1 MRQCF
6 PSPSSPSDGVYQAW
20 GWGRGSDLQRIRI
33 CSLFSY
39 WLGGIPLG
47 EKKLSEEEKSIW
59 SLEKLHGSP
68 LSFPFLPTAPAAAA
82 QMPAQL
88 TLTDKPHFLP
98 HNPFPWGC
106 IVPFVP
112 LHGPHTPPQGCT
124 RTHITGVC
132 NLCWR
137 RSECLCL
144 PPASLSYLRAFCF
157 FRDYMRN

>member
-6 PSPSSPSDGVYQAW
+6 PSSSSPSDGVYQAW

-59 SLEKLHGSP
+59 SLEKLHGSSLLPIPSHCSCSCCSDARTANLDRQAP
-68 LSFPFLPTAPAAAA
+68 LPPPQPVPLGLHCAICALAWATHTAPKVHKNTYYRCV
-82 QMPAQL
+82 Q
-88 TLTDKPHFLP
+88 
-98 HNPFPWGC
+98 
-106 IVPFVP
+106 FV
-112 LHGPHTPPQGCT
+112 QEK
-124 RTHITGVC
+124 V
-132 NLCWR
+132 
-137 RSECLCL
+137 CLCL